1 MCVPLHTMII
11 TEFTELTI
19 NNFLV
24 GKISFPTTIKLNSQS
39 TMGLTEMVDL
49 TSYLTLQA
57 LGYLYSRK
65 TKVRGKLNFLS
76 GKITVSI

>member
-1 MCVPLHTMII
+1 MII

-76 GKITVSI
+76 GKNHSKYITTSL